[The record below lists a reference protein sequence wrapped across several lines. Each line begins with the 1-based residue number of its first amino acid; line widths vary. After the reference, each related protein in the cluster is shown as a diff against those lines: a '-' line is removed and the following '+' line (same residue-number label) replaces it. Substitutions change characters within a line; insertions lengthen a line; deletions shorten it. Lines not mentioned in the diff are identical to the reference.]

1 MIFGSYPIEAPQLV
15 KRLNEH
21 ATRIVKPHE
30 GTEAWTIA
38 IKRALQEIAVEC
50 RCKCLCTDKSMK
62 QSEFML
68 DAVWWQED
76 QTGAAAVLAAECE
89 WASWERKAERRA
101 NVVGHDFEKLLQFKA
116 PMKLMIFE
124 PNTLETRI
132 AIHRRFEE
140 YLRRFRQHVA
150 GELYVFVD
158 FSYGSCFSYVCEI
171 NRDGRNE
178 ELSLTPMNTESRDI
192 LNAA

>member
-1 MIFGSYPIEAPQLV
+1 
-15 KRLNEH
+15 
-21 ATRIVKPHE
+21 
-30 GTEAWTIA
+30 
-38 IKRALQEIAVEC
+38 
-50 RCKCLCTDKSMK
+50 MK